1 MSPTQFAWMDPLIRI
16 CGDLLELW
24 SLAPSPIAVPSESE
38 NTMALDISSVS
49 SLHISQTMPLDLLDA
64 SSFDAGQNE
73 VDSAGTSA
81 MNSNGFDALQPFVSQ
96 SVSNRG
102 RAMYDSASTSSNSNF
117 PYPSVSN
124 HAQAMYDGAST
135 SSNSNLPYPSVSNH
149 ARAMY
154 DGASTS
160 SNSDLPYP
168 LVSIPAPAMWAAS
181 SNSLPYPSLSDS
193 AFGVYG
199 GELGTHSLPNLP
211 FGDASQ
217 GMGTGGVDGSW
228 SGYSPVSSGQ
238 AFGAAIY
245 SNLQSIPYPSMGT

>member
-1 MSPTQFAWMDPLIRI
+1 
-16 CGDLLELW
+16 
-24 SLAPSPIAVPSESE
+24 
-38 NTMALDISSVS
+38 
-49 SLHISQTMPLDLLDA
+49 
-64 SSFDAGQNE
+64 
-73 VDSAGTSA
+73 
-81 MNSNGFDALQPFVSQ
+81 
-96 SVSNRG
+96 
-102 RAMYDSASTSSNSNF
+102 
-117 PYPSVSN
+117 
-124 HAQAMYDGAST
+124 
-135 SSNSNLPYPSVSNH
+135 
-149 ARAMY
+149 
-154 DGASTS
+154 
-160 SNSDLPYP
+160 
-168 LVSIPAPAMWAAS
+168 MWAAS